1 MMKLNSRTGKERR
14 SGLDRRTMKRLRL
27 ENTYF
32 LERRNG
38 TKERRSGDEPRDGY
52 VHINQ
57 WCTAYLGIEIEETPA
72 A

>member
-1 MMKLNSRTGKERR
+1 
-14 SGLDRRTMKRLRL
+14 MKRLRL